1 MQVIFKI
8 NSLFLEASHRQG
20 VVPWLLLGEDHDCKL
35 AVLGL
40 SYCKDALL
48 DMALS
53 VKVFCYNLVFLF
65 FLMRSYVFDEVCVHE
80 VSDKAD
86 SILLSLFFF

>member
-20 VVPWLLLGEDHDCKL
+20 VVPWLLLGEDHGCKL

-40 SYCKDALL
+40 SPTAK
-48 DMALS
+48 MPS
-53 VKVFCYNLVFLF
+53 
-65 FLMRSYVFDEVCVHE
+65 
-80 VSDKAD
+80 
-86 SILLSLFFF
+86 